1 MTGCPGKE
9 LIGKKIKVAFGEE
22 KASILDK
29 NDFGDLSK
37 VSLSAIGQSK
47 KRELIDEVKVKT
59 TTYNGED
66 DFKAGDLKVTEV
78 SKTIG
83 APEKVKDDGDKK
95 KVEVEKQVKMEPFTP
110 NLNNLSSFIVQVP
123 SQSLEA
129 RRREEGKSF
138 SPSPFAGGVGPVPT
152 INWIHQGNPRY
163 CQGALTLSP
172 EC

>member
-47 KRELIDEVKVKT
+47 KREIIDEVKVKT
-59 TTYNGED
+59 TIYNGED
-66 DFKAGDLKVTEV
+66 DFKAGDLEVIEV

-83 APEKVKDDGDKK
+83 APEKVKVDGDKK
-95 KVEVEKQVKMEPFTP
+95 KVKVEKQVKMEPFTP
-110 NLNNLSSFIVQVP
+110 NSNNLSSFIVQVP
-123 SQSLEA
+123 GQSLKLKA
-129 RRREEGKSF
+129 KTKGKVSHL
-138 SPSPFAGGVGPVPT
+138 PPFAGGVRPVPT
-152 INWIHQGNPRY
+152 INWSH
-163 CQGALTLSP
+163 
-172 EC
+172 